1 MIKVICLVT
10 FIAFT
15 ISCGITNHKRFTFYK
30 QEFKDEESFRK
41 DGVYFRHKGYIGGR
55 GDSEFRAELYFF
67 YGDGS
72 FKSINIDVADSS
84 LEALRSK
91 MTAGLYEELV
101 FLHISDGAYQFRGDS
116 LITQIF
122 ISTQQRGIYSLDIA
136 EEFFLVN
143 RSQHSIEYVGSFCKW
158 CPKNKKVNFGKT
170 LIDEHYRFLPL
181 QSKPDSSKFWFKK
194 KKWYKEE
201 VKFS

>member
-30 QEFKDEESFRK
+30 QEFKNEESFRK
-41 DGVYFRHKGYIGGR
+41 DGVYFRHSGFIGGI
-55 GDSEFRAELYFF
+55 GDERFRADIYFF

-72 FKSINIDVADSS
+72 FKSISTDVADSS
-84 LEALRSK
+84 LETLRSK
-91 MTAGLYEELV
+91 MTADFYKRLV
-101 FLHISDGAYQFRGDS
+101 FLEISDGAYQFRGDS

-122 ISTQQRGIYSLDIA
+122 IGTKQRGIYSMDIA

-143 RSQHSIEYVGSFCKW
+143 KSRPSIQMVGSFCKW
-158 CPKNKKVNFGKT
+158 CPKKERVNFGKT
-170 LIDEHYRFLPL
+170 LIDEHYQFLPL

-194 KKWYKEE
+194 KKWYKEG